1 MNRNL
6 TLILAL
12 CLFFLGHSPA
22 QAKPFGAELSLEK
35 TIAVSELLE
44 NGDAYVGKKVQVRG
58 LIVDVCQTRGCWM
71 YIAGDKPF
79 EKIRIKVNDG
89 EIIFPLEARGQ
100 KAKVEGVVEK
110 FVLSREEVIERRRHH
125 AQEQGEEFDASTVTQ
140 GETFYQIRGT
150 GADIEGL

>member
-12 CLFFLGHSPA
+12 CLFFLGHGAA
-22 QAKPFGAELSLEK
+22 QAKPFGAELRLEK

-125 AQEQGEEFDASTVTQ
+125 AREQGEEFDASTVTR

>member
-1 MNRNL
+1 MARNL
-6 TLILAL
+6 TLIFAL
-12 CLFFLGHSPA
+12 CLFFFANDQA
-22 QAKPFGAELSLEK
+22 QAKSLGAALSLEK
-35 TIAVSELLE
+35 SVAVTELLE

-58 LIVDVCQTRGCWM
+58 MIVDVCQTRGCWI

-100 KAKVEGVVEK
+100 QAKVEGVVEK

-125 AQEQGEEFDASTVTQ
+125 AQEQGQEFDASTVTQ
-140 GETFYQIRGT
+140 GETFFQIRGT
-150 GADIEGL
+150 GAEIEGI